1 MRVSR
6 RALECKAAGRD
17 IIDLSAGEPDFAS
30 PSVAVEAA
38 RNALTD
44 GFTRYTAAAGIPDLR
59 AALAARHSRTGASL
73 TAESCLVTVGAKA
86 ALFEL
91 FQVLVDEDDEVVH
104 PSPAWVSFAEQIRF
118 AGGRPVAVETSP
130 ADRFAIHADALIA
143 ATGPRTRAFLVNSPS
158 NPTGGVISPAELRRL
173 TAWAAS
179 RGVVVIADE
188 TYGRLIYDGAEAA
201 SVADL
206 FAEYPETVVLVG
218 SFSKTWA
225 MTGWRVGYALGP
237 RSLIAKAA
245 QLQSHMTS
253 NPTSFAMHGA
263 LAALEGAEADVER
276 MLAEYAARREDL
288 VTRLAAI
295 PGVRCAPPAGA
306 FYAFPHVAEHFGPGR
321 RDSIELAEYLLDLGV
336 FLDGRLALVPGAA
349 FGADEHL
356 RISFAASREALVEGA
371 RRLAAALG

>member
-179 RGVVVIADE
+179 RGVMVIADE

-321 RDSIELAEYLLDLGV
+321 RDSIELAEYLLEEAGV
-336 FLDGRLALVPGAA
+336 ALVPGAA

-356 RISFAASREALVEGA
+356 RISFAASREALAEGA